1 MLGTL
6 SNSFSGVTING
17 SYTTEVIQDT
27 NRGGLLDFVIQVANG
42 NGQALGRITYGI
54 FAPPTLATSHPAVS
68 DTPNAETPGGP
79 IKAVRG
85 VLSVAARLRV
95 CRGAGEQQQGD
106 GEELPH
112 DVGTERHTFL
122 VPPVVQV

>member
-1 MLGTL
+1 MPY
-6 SNSFSGVTING
+6 GVH
-17 SYTTEVIQDT
+17 Q
-27 NRGGLLDFVIQVANG
+27 
-42 NGQALGRITYGI
+42 LGRITNGI
-54 FAPPTLATSHPAVS
+54 FASPTLATSHPAVS

-85 VLSVAARLRV
+85 SYLSPRV
-95 CRGAGEQQQGD
+95 CGGAGEQQQGD